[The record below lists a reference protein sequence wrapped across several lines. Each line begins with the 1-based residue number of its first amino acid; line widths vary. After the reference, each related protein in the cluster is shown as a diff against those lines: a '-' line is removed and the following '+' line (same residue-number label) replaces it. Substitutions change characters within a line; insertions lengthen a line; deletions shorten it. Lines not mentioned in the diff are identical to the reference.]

1 MTNKKISASGIIVFR
16 NKNNNPEILGL
27 VALPK
32 HRKRSKG
39 KFDVPKGRIDEGES
53 PLEAAFRECLEE
65 SSLEPKLIE
74 KDPIVNGPLALWIG
88 EADYYD
94 EVVINKNP
102 YTGEMEHEGYEWV
115 TIKEIKNNCL
125 SYLRPFIVK
134 AEPVIWNYFNIW
146 KKR

>member
-39 KFDVPKGRIDEGES
+39 KFDFPKGRIDEGES
-53 PLEAAFRECLEE
+53 ALEAAFRECLEE

-74 KDPIVNGPLALWIG
+74 KDPIINGPLALWIG
-88 EADYYD
+88 EVDHYD
-94 EVVINKNP
+94 DVVINKNP

-125 SYLRPFIVK
+125 NYLRPFIVK
-134 AEPVIWNYFNIW
+134 AEPVIWNHFNIW